1 MSNTT
6 TTTNATD
13 AAPSGCGW
21 FSSCKSN
28 TNVQTVESDAKIAI
42 AALESR
48 LQALELAFTNGTV
61 QADVELIL
69 ADGQKIASV
78 LSLFVPELL
87 SILTNNPAV
96 LTDFSNFMTVVDSIL
111 SKATSSFGVLNTMIV
126 ALLNIPT
133 AVATTATTAT
143 TATATK
149 SLNRSVVTAPRS
161 TISKVTNI
169 LSINCPQITKLITS
183 DTSSVPGFVHFLSTI
198 DHVIVKS
205 GSSLNEP
212 NGASNLFASMTKAIS
227 PSTSI

>member
-6 TTTNATD
+6 TTTNTD

-133 AVATTATTAT
+133 ATTT
-143 TATATK
+143 TATK
-149 SLNRSVVTAPRS
+149 SLNRSAVKAPQS

-183 DTSSVPGFVHFLSTI
+183 DTSTVPGFVHFLSTI
-198 DHVIVKS
+198 DHIIVKA
-205 GSSLNEP
+205 GSSLSEP
-212 NGASNLFASMTKAIS
+212 NAASNLFASMTKAIS
-227 PSTSI
+227 PSTTI